1 MQSPMIWGEPEA
13 FYIRR
18 FLDGVDKVV
27 TDEMQKG
34 RSILEE
40 NLTFVLARLLDGES
54 TFQRILEYPL
64 KKLNMDL
71 DACGS
76 GVQMS
81 IEFETNEHKKS
92 FESAV
97 SHADLGIVIRRESSI
112 FGPSYTK
119 AIIVQSKKLYP
130 LKDRYSLRSSYEA
143 FDPDQFQNLKN
154 VASKYSRD
162 GVCYFL
168 YNPRI
173 DAFSEEE
180 AKILRALESRMF
192 CGSGWS
198 GFPFPMWHPEFEY
211 FIRKFWHRYPI
222 WRCYPI
228 GFSASG
234 QVLPT
239 PDQLREERNKQLSS
253 RPGLRV
259 LGITSIGSI
268 VESNKTVRKTF
279 KLEECYRY
287 ALSSDWFGS
296 SGAVPFL
303 PLSSFIVDL
312 VLGCSRGSSNENIIR
327 IAEGKEPVP
336 PSKNEEEEEETLGLA
351 VRHTLKITVR
361 STLPQMNMHFY

>member
-1 MQSPMIWGEPEA
+1 MHN
-13 FYIRR
+13 
-18 FLDGVDKVV
+18 
-27 TDEMQKG
+27 G
-34 RSILEE
+34 RSLLEE
-40 NLTFVLARLLDGES
+40 SLTFVLARLLDGQS

-64 KKLNMDL
+64 EKLNMDL

-76 GVQMS
+76 GTQMS

-130 LKDRYSLRSSYEA
+130 SKDRYSLRSSYEA
-143 FDPDQFQNLKN
+143 FDPGQFQELKK
-154 VASKYSRD
+154 VASKYSWD

-180 AKILRALESRMF
+180 EAKILRALEARMF
-192 CGSGWS
+192 SGREWS
-198 GFPFPMWHPEFEY
+198 GFPFHMWHPEFEY
-211 FIRKFWHRYPI
+211 FIHKFWR
-222 WRCYPI
+222 RYPI
-228 GFSASG
+228 GFSASVPG
-234 QVLPT
+234 AST
-239 PDQLREERNKQLSS
+239 PDQIREERNKQLSS

-279 KLEECYRY
+279 RLEECYRY
-287 ALSSDWFGS
+287 ALSSDWFGN

-312 VLGCSRGSSNENIIR
+312 VLGCSRGSSNENIVR
-327 IAEGKEPVP
+327 IAEGKEPEP
-336 PSKNEEEEEETLGLA
+336 PSTDQEEEAPGLA

-361 STLPQMNMHFY
+361 STLPQMDMRFHE